1 MHKNGK
7 TEHCGGRQ
15 YGYVRVSSREQNE
28 ARQLAAMRN
37 AGIRAEHI
45 FADKQ
50 SGRDF
55 ERPQY
60 KKLLR
65 RLRRGDTLFVQSIDR
80 LGRNYREIIEQW
92 QYLTS
97 EKGVDIVV
105 LDMPL
110 LDTRRRDE
118 GLTGLFISNLVLQ
131 ILSYVAQTECENI
144 RRRQAEGIAAAKAR
158 GVAFGRHA
166 IEIPPDFRSRAAE
179 LTLAVACI
187 PRPAE
192 FPHPRGGTCPKG
204 TQKYRDRRGVRNQQ
218 VTLLQLAQTNRPN
231 EFERRKIKIYCGF
244 VQKSTL

>member
-7 TEHCGGRQ
+7 TEHRGGRQ

-28 ARQLAAMRN
+28 ARQLAAMCT
-37 AGIRAEHI
+37 AGLRPEYI
-45 FADKQ
+45 FADNQ

-55 ERPQY
+55 DRPQY

-110 LDTRRRDE
+110 LDTRRRD
-118 GLTGLFISNLVLQ
+118 
-131 ILSYVAQTECENI
+131 AK
-144 RRRQAEGIAAAKAR
+144 KAR
-158 GVAFGRHA
+158 
-166 IEIPPDFRSRAAE
+166 DS
-179 LTLAVACI
+179 
-187 PRPAE
+187 
-192 FPHPRGGTCPKG
+192 
-204 TQKYRDRRGVRNQQ
+204 
-218 VTLLQLAQTNRPN
+218 
-231 EFERRKIKIYCGF
+231 KIYLKKMEDC
-244 VQKSTL
+244 VQLHLTCIFSESIIAFAKKI

>member
-7 TEHCGGRQ
+7 TEHRGGRQ

-28 ARQLAAMRN
+28 ARQLAAMCN
-37 AGIRAEHI
+37 AGIRTEHI

-55 ERPQY
+55 DRPQY

-65 RLRRGDTLFVQSIDR
+65 RLRRGDTLFVHSIDR

-110 LDTRRRDE
+110 LDTRQRDA
-118 GLTGLFISNLVLQ
+118 GLMGLFISNLVLQ
-131 ILSYVAQTECENI
+131 ILSYVAQTECDNI

-166 IEIPPDFRSRAAE
+166 IEIPPNFRSRAAE

-192 FPHPRGGTCPKG
+192 FPHPHGRTCPKG

-231 EFERRKIKIYCGF
+231 VFERRKIKIYCGF

>member
-15 YGYVRVSSREQNE
+15 YGYARVSSREQNE
-28 ARQLAAMRN
+28 ARQLAAMCN
-37 AGIRAEHI
+37 AGIRTEYI

-55 ERPQY
+55 DRPQY

-110 LDTRRRDE
+110 LDTRQRD
-118 GLTGLFISNLVLQ
+118 
-131 ILSYVAQTECENI
+131 AK
-144 RRRQAEGIAAAKAR
+144 KAR
-158 GVAFGRHA
+158 
-166 IEIPPDFRSRAAE
+166 DS
-179 LTLAVACI
+179 
-187 PRPAE
+187 
-192 FPHPRGGTCPKG
+192 
-204 TQKYRDRRGVRNQQ
+204 
-218 VTLLQLAQTNRPN
+218 
-231 EFERRKIKIYCGF
+231 KIYLKKMEDC
-244 VQKSTL
+244 VQMHLTYIFSESIIAFAKKI

>member
-28 ARQLAAMRN
+28 ARQLAAMCN
-37 AGIRAEHI
+37 AGIRTEHI
-45 FADKQ
+45 FAEKQ

-55 ERPQY
+55 DRPQY

-110 LDTRRRDE
+110 LDTRQRD
-118 GLTGLFISNLVLQ
+118 
-131 ILSYVAQTECENI
+131 AK
-144 RRRQAEGIAAAKAR
+144 KAR
-158 GVAFGRHA
+158 
-166 IEIPPDFRSRAAE
+166 DS
-179 LTLAVACI
+179 
-187 PRPAE
+187 
-192 FPHPRGGTCPKG
+192 
-204 TQKYRDRRGVRNQQ
+204 
-218 VTLLQLAQTNRPN
+218 
-231 EFERRKIKIYCGF
+231 KIYLKKMEDC
-244 VQKSTL
+244 VQMHLTYIFSESIIAFAKKI

>member
-7 TEHCGGRQ
+7 TEHRGGRQ

-28 ARQLAAMRN
+28 ARQLAAMCN
-37 AGIRAEHI
+37 AGIRTEHI

-55 ERPQY
+55 DRPQY

-110 LDTRRRDE
+110 LDTRQRDA

-131 ILSYVAQTECENI
+131 VLSYVAQTECDNI
-144 RRRQAEGIAAAKAR
+144 RRRQAEGIAAAKER
-158 GVAFGRHA
+158 GVRFGRQA
-166 IEIPPDFRSRAAE
+166 IAIPPNFRTRAAE
-179 LTLAVACI
+179 LAQKGLKNTEIA
-187 PRPAE
+187 AE
-192 FPHPRGGTCPKG
+192 FGISRSLYYNWLK
-204 TQKYRDRRGVRNQQ
+204 
-218 VTLLQLAQTNRPN
+218 QTAPTNSK
-231 EFERRKIKIYCGF
+231 EEK
-244 VQKSTL
+244 

>member
-7 TEHCGGRQ
+7 TEHRGGRQ

-28 ARQLAAMRN
+28 ARQLAAMCN
-37 AGIRAEHI
+37 AGIRTEHI

-110 LDTRRRDE
+110 LDTRRRD
-118 GLTGLFISNLVLQ
+118 
-131 ILSYVAQTECENI
+131 AK
-144 RRRQAEGIAAAKAR
+144 KAR
-158 GVAFGRHA
+158 
-166 IEIPPDFRSRAAE
+166 DS
-179 LTLAVACI
+179 
-187 PRPAE
+187 
-192 FPHPRGGTCPKG
+192 
-204 TQKYRDRRGVRNQQ
+204 
-218 VTLLQLAQTNRPN
+218 
-231 EFERRKIKIYCGF
+231 KIYLKKMEDC
-244 VQKSTL
+244 VQMHLTCIFSESIIAFAEKI

>member
-28 ARQLAAMRN
+28 ARQLAAMCN
-37 AGIRAEHI
+37 AGLRPEYI

-110 LDTRRRDE
+110 LDTRQRD
-118 GLTGLFISNLVLQ
+118 
-131 ILSYVAQTECENI
+131 AK
-144 RRRQAEGIAAAKAR
+144 KAR
-158 GVAFGRHA
+158 
-166 IEIPPDFRSRAAE
+166 DS
-179 LTLAVACI
+179 
-187 PRPAE
+187 
-192 FPHPRGGTCPKG
+192 
-204 TQKYRDRRGVRNQQ
+204 
-218 VTLLQLAQTNRPN
+218 
-231 EFERRKIKIYCGF
+231 KIYLKKMEDC
-244 VQKSTL
+244 VQMHLTCIFSESIIAFAKKI

>member
-28 ARQLAAMRN
+28 ARQLAAMCN
-37 AGIRAEHI
+37 AGLRPEYI

-55 ERPQY
+55 DRPQY

-110 LDTRRRDE
+110 LDTRQRD
-118 GLTGLFISNLVLQ
+118 
-131 ILSYVAQTECENI
+131 AK
-144 RRRQAEGIAAAKAR
+144 KAR
-158 GVAFGRHA
+158 
-166 IEIPPDFRSRAAE
+166 D
-179 LTLAVACI
+179 
-187 PRPAE
+187 
-192 FPHPRGGTCPKG
+192 
-204 TQKYRDRRGVRNQQ
+204 N
-218 VTLLQLAQTNRPN
+218 
-231 EFERRKIKIYCGF
+231 KIYLKKMEDC
-244 VQKSTL
+244 VQMHLTCIFSESIIAFAKKI

>member
-7 TEHCGGRQ
+7 TEHRGGRQ

-28 ARQLAAMRN
+28 ARQLAAMCN
-37 AGIRAEHI
+37 AGIRAEYI

-55 ERPQY
+55 DRPQY

-166 IEIPPDFRSRAAE
+166 IEIPPNFRSRAAE

-192 FPHPRGGTCPKG
+192 FPHPHGRTCPKG

>member
-28 ARQLAAMRN
+28 ARQLAAMCN
-37 AGIRAEHI
+37 AGLRPEYI

-55 ERPQY
+55 DRPQY
-60 KKLLR
+60 KKLLH

-110 LDTRRRDE
+110 LDTRQRD
-118 GLTGLFISNLVLQ
+118 
-131 ILSYVAQTECENI
+131 AK
-144 RRRQAEGIAAAKAR
+144 KAR
-158 GVAFGRHA
+158 
-166 IEIPPDFRSRAAE
+166 DS
-179 LTLAVACI
+179 
-187 PRPAE
+187 
-192 FPHPRGGTCPKG
+192 
-204 TQKYRDRRGVRNQQ
+204 
-218 VTLLQLAQTNRPN
+218 
-231 EFERRKIKIYCGF
+231 KIYLKKMEDC
-244 VQKSTL
+244 VQMHLTYIFSESIIAFAKKI

>member
-7 TEHCGGRQ
+7 TEHPGGRQ

-37 AGIRAEHI
+37 AGIRTEHI

-55 ERPQY
+55 DRPQY

-97 EKGVDIVV
+97 EKGVNIVV

-110 LDTRRRDE
+110 LDTRRRD
-118 GLTGLFISNLVLQ
+118 
-131 ILSYVAQTECENI
+131 AK
-144 RRRQAEGIAAAKAR
+144 KAR
-158 GVAFGRHA
+158 
-166 IEIPPDFRSRAAE
+166 D
-179 LTLAVACI
+179 
-187 PRPAE
+187 
-192 FPHPRGGTCPKG
+192 
-204 TQKYRDRRGVRNQQ
+204 N
-218 VTLLQLAQTNRPN
+218 
-231 EFERRKIKIYCGF
+231 KIYLKKMGDC
-244 VQKSTL
+244 VQMHLTCIFSESIIAFAKKI

>member
-7 TEHCGGRQ
+7 TEHRGGRQ

-28 ARQLAAMRN
+28 ARQLAAMCN
-37 AGIRAEHI
+37 AGLRPEYI
-45 FADKQ
+45 FAEKQ

-55 ERPQY
+55 DRPQY

-110 LDTRRRDE
+110 LDTRRRD
-118 GLTGLFISNLVLQ
+118 
-131 ILSYVAQTECENI
+131 AK
-144 RRRQAEGIAAAKAR
+144 KAR
-158 GVAFGRHA
+158 
-166 IEIPPDFRSRAAE
+166 D
-179 LTLAVACI
+179 
-187 PRPAE
+187 
-192 FPHPRGGTCPKG
+192 
-204 TQKYRDRRGVRNQQ
+204 N
-218 VTLLQLAQTNRPN
+218 
-231 EFERRKIKIYCGF
+231 KIYLKKWETVC
-244 VQKSTL
+244 KCT

>member
-7 TEHCGGRQ
+7 TEHRGGRQ

-28 ARQLAAMRN
+28 ARQLAAMCN
-37 AGIRAEHI
+37 AGLRPEYI
-45 FADKQ
+45 FAEKQ

-55 ERPQY
+55 DRPQY

-110 LDTRRRDE
+110 LDTRRRD
-118 GLTGLFISNLVLQ
+118 
-131 ILSYVAQTECENI
+131 AK
-144 RRRQAEGIAAAKAR
+144 KAR
-158 GVAFGRHA
+158 
-166 IEIPPDFRSRAAE
+166 DS
-179 LTLAVACI
+179 
-187 PRPAE
+187 
-192 FPHPRGGTCPKG
+192 
-204 TQKYRDRRGVRNQQ
+204 
-218 VTLLQLAQTNRPN
+218 
-231 EFERRKIKIYCGF
+231 KIYLKKMEDC
-244 VQKSTL
+244 VQLHLTCIFSESIIAFAKKI

>member
-1 MHKNGK
+1 MHKN
-7 TEHCGGRQ
+7 GGRQ

-28 ARQLAAMRN
+28 ARQLAAMCN
-37 AGIRAEHI
+37 AGLRPEYI

-110 LDTRRRDE
+110 LDTRQRD
-118 GLTGLFISNLVLQ
+118 
-131 ILSYVAQTECENI
+131 AK
-144 RRRQAEGIAAAKAR
+144 KAR
-158 GVAFGRHA
+158 
-166 IEIPPDFRSRAAE
+166 D
-179 LTLAVACI
+179 
-187 PRPAE
+187 
-192 FPHPRGGTCPKG
+192 
-204 TQKYRDRRGVRNQQ
+204 N
-218 VTLLQLAQTNRPN
+218 
-231 EFERRKIKIYCGF
+231 KIYLKKMEDC
-244 VQKSTL
+244 VQMHLTCIFSESIIAFAEKI

>member
-7 TEHCGGRQ
+7 TEHRGGRQ

-28 ARQLAAMRN
+28 ARQLAAMCN
-37 AGIRAEHI
+37 AGLRPEYI
-45 FADKQ
+45 FAEKQ

-55 ERPQY
+55 DRPQY

-110 LDTRRRDE
+110 LDTRQRD
-118 GLTGLFISNLVLQ
+118 
-131 ILSYVAQTECENI
+131 AK
-144 RRRQAEGIAAAKAR
+144 KAR
-158 GVAFGRHA
+158 
-166 IEIPPDFRSRAAE
+166 DS
-179 LTLAVACI
+179 
-187 PRPAE
+187 
-192 FPHPRGGTCPKG
+192 
-204 TQKYRDRRGVRNQQ
+204 
-218 VTLLQLAQTNRPN
+218 
-231 EFERRKIKIYCGF
+231 KIYLKKMEDC
-244 VQKSTL
+244 VQMHLTYIFSESINAFAKKI

>member
-7 TEHCGGRQ
+7 TEHRGGRQ

-28 ARQLAAMRN
+28 ARQLAAMCN
-37 AGIRAEHI
+37 AGIRPEYI
-45 FADKQ
+45 FAEKQ

-55 ERPQY
+55 DRPQY

-110 LDTRRRDE
+110 LDTRQRD
-118 GLTGLFISNLVLQ
+118 TK
-131 ILSYVAQTECENI
+131 
-144 RRRQAEGIAAAKAR
+144 KAR
-158 GVAFGRHA
+158 
-166 IEIPPDFRSRAAE
+166 D
-179 LTLAVACI
+179 
-187 PRPAE
+187 
-192 FPHPRGGTCPKG
+192 
-204 TQKYRDRRGVRNQQ
+204 N
-218 VTLLQLAQTNRPN
+218 
-231 EFERRKIKIYCGF
+231 KIYLKKMEDC
-244 VQKSTL
+244 VQMHLTCIFSESIIAFAKKI

>member
-37 AGIRAEHI
+37 AGIRAEYI

-55 ERPQY
+55 DRQQY

-110 LDTRRRDE
+110 LDTRQRD
-118 GLTGLFISNLVLQ
+118 
-131 ILSYVAQTECENI
+131 AK
-144 RRRQAEGIAAAKAR
+144 KAR
-158 GVAFGRHA
+158 
-166 IEIPPDFRSRAAE
+166 DS
-179 LTLAVACI
+179 
-187 PRPAE
+187 
-192 FPHPRGGTCPKG
+192 
-204 TQKYRDRRGVRNQQ
+204 
-218 VTLLQLAQTNRPN
+218 
-231 EFERRKIKIYCGF
+231 KIYLKKMEDC
-244 VQKSTL
+244 VQMHLTYIFSESIIAFAKKI

>member
-15 YGYVRVSSREQNE
+15 YGYVRVSSRDQNE

-37 AGIRAEHI
+37 AGIRAEYI

-55 ERPQY
+55 DRPQY
-60 KKLLR
+60 KKLLH

-110 LDTRRRDE
+110 LDTRQRD
-118 GLTGLFISNLVLQ
+118 
-131 ILSYVAQTECENI
+131 AK
-144 RRRQAEGIAAAKAR
+144 KAR
-158 GVAFGRHA
+158 
-166 IEIPPDFRSRAAE
+166 DS
-179 LTLAVACI
+179 
-187 PRPAE
+187 
-192 FPHPRGGTCPKG
+192 
-204 TQKYRDRRGVRNQQ
+204 
-218 VTLLQLAQTNRPN
+218 
-231 EFERRKIKIYCGF
+231 KIYLKKMEDC
-244 VQKSTL
+244 VQMHLTYIFSESIIAFAKKI

>member
-37 AGIRAEHI
+37 AGIRAEYI

-55 ERPQY
+55 DRPQY

-65 RLRRGDTLFVQSIDR
+65 RLSRGDTLFVQSIDR

-110 LDTRRRDE
+110 LDTRRRD
-118 GLTGLFISNLVLQ
+118 
-131 ILSYVAQTECENI
+131 
-144 RRRQAEGIAAAKAR
+144 AKKA
-158 GVAFGRHA
+158 
-166 IEIPPDFRSRAAE
+166 
-179 LTLAVACI
+179 
-187 PRPAE
+187 
-192 FPHPRGGTCPKG
+192 
-204 TQKYRDRRGVRNQQ
+204 
-218 VTLLQLAQTNRPN
+218 
-231 EFERRKIKIYCGF
+231 
-244 VQKSTL
+244 

>member
-28 ARQLAAMRN
+28 ARQLAAMCN
-37 AGIRAEHI
+37 AGLRPEYI
-45 FADKQ
+45 FAEKQ

-55 ERPQY
+55 DRPQY

-110 LDTRRRDE
+110 LDTRQRD
-118 GLTGLFISNLVLQ
+118 TK
-131 ILSYVAQTECENI
+131 
-144 RRRQAEGIAAAKAR
+144 KAR
-158 GVAFGRHA
+158 
-166 IEIPPDFRSRAAE
+166 D
-179 LTLAVACI
+179 
-187 PRPAE
+187 
-192 FPHPRGGTCPKG
+192 
-204 TQKYRDRRGVRNQQ
+204 N
-218 VTLLQLAQTNRPN
+218 
-231 EFERRKIKIYCGF
+231 KIYLKKMEDC
-244 VQKSTL
+244 VQMHLTCIFSESIIAFAKKI

>member
-7 TEHCGGRQ
+7 TERRGGRQ

-28 ARQLAAMRN
+28 ARQLAAMCN
-37 AGIRAEHI
+37 AGLRPEYI
-45 FADKQ
+45 FAEKQ

-55 ERPQY
+55 DRPQY

-110 LDTRRRDE
+110 LDTRQRD
-118 GLTGLFISNLVLQ
+118 
-131 ILSYVAQTECENI
+131 AK
-144 RRRQAEGIAAAKAR
+144 KAR
-158 GVAFGRHA
+158 
-166 IEIPPDFRSRAAE
+166 DS
-179 LTLAVACI
+179 
-187 PRPAE
+187 
-192 FPHPRGGTCPKG
+192 
-204 TQKYRDRRGVRNQQ
+204 
-218 VTLLQLAQTNRPN
+218 
-231 EFERRKIKIYCGF
+231 KIYLKKMEDC
-244 VQKSTL
+244 VQMHLTCIFSESIIAFAKKI